1 VRSLEDDVAD
11 LATLAN
17 IAEILGALTIV
28 GGVVF
33 AVVQIREFRAQR
45 REAAAVELI
54 RSFHDPQL
62 AHAVNLIRE
71 MPDGVSA
78 EELRSKGP
86 EYESAA
92 VMISTTY
99 ETIAFLVFRKMTSF
113 SMVRELTGGLAVVMW
128 RKLSRWTDALRQ
140 EQAQPSWAEW
150 FQWLAEQLA
159 RDSEQKEAHPAYE
172 KFADWRPGE

>member
-1 VRSLEDDVAD
+1 MAD

-33 AVVQIREFRAQR
+33 AVFQIREFRSQR
-45 REAAAVELI
+45 REAVAVELI
-54 RSFHDPQL
+54 RSFHDPQF

-71 MPDGVSA
+71 LPDGVSA
-78 EELRSKGP
+78 EELRSREP
-86 EYESAA
+86 EFERAA
-92 VMISTTY
+92 VMVSTTY
-99 ETIAFLVFRKMTSF
+99 EAIALLVFRRMTSF
-113 SMVRELTGGLAVVMW
+113 SLARELTGGLAVVMW
-128 RKLSRWTDALRQ
+128 RKLARWTETVRE

-159 RDSEQKEAHPAYE
+159 RDGERKEAHPAYE
-172 KFADWRPGE
+172 RFADWRPRER